1 MVRPLIMRGAR
12 DAKDGS
18 AAMVVG
24 LGGQVTTALVG
35 GVLLFLGIDAIV
47 FRIVPLSEVA
57 VLWDRVWPILLF
69 VIAITV
75 VTELA
80 ARAGLFRA
88 LAEQA
93 ARWGRGRA
101 WLLWLLVVVF
111 ATLSTIFLSLDTTA
125 VLLTPVVV
133 VLARHVGLSPLPFA
147 LTAVWLANSASLLLP
162 VSNLTNLLAQHTMG
176 NPTPI
181 EFAALTGAPALV
193 AIVVPTAAIF
203 LITRKFLFQRYE
215 PDAREP
221 IEDRVL
227 FRTSAVVVA
236 ALVPAFVSGIPVWIP
251 ATTGAV
257 ILVVAFLVR
266 QRDAIRFSLLPWQLV
281 TLASGLFLFIGVL
294 QSVGLESLLTTIS
307 GTGES
312 PIELLRVSVT
322 GMLGANL
329 LDNLPAYLVLEPVA
343 GSPIRL
349 VALLIGVNAGP
360 LITPWASLATLL
372 WHQRLSALD
381 VPIRWSRYIL
391 LGLLVAPLTVV
402 LATLALSVAG

>member
-1 MVRPLIMRGAR
+1 M
-12 DAKDGS
+12 
-18 AAMVVG
+18 
-24 LGGQVTTALVG
+24 TTALVG

-47 FRIVPLSEVA
+47 FGFVPLSEVS
-57 VLWDRVWPILLF
+57 VLWERVWPILLF

-101 WLLWLLVVVF
+101 WLLWLLVVAF

-147 LTAVWLANSASLLLP
+147 LTTVWLANTASLLLP

-176 NPTPI
+176 NPSPL
-181 EFAALTGAPALV
+181 EFAALTAAPAFV
-193 AIVVPTAAIF
+193 AIVVPTVAVF
-203 LITRKFLFQRYE
+203 LVTRRSLFQRYE
-215 PDAREP
+215 PDEREP
-221 IEDRVL
+221 IEDPVL
-227 FRTSAVVVA
+227 FWTSAIVVA
-236 ALVPAFVSGIPVWIP
+236 ALVPALVSGIAVWIP
-251 ATTGAV
+251 ASAGAV
-257 ILVVAFLVR
+257 ILVVVFLFR
-266 QRDAIRFSLLPWQLV
+266 RRDAIRFSILPWQLV

-294 QSVGLESLLTTIS
+294 QSIGLESVLTTVS

-312 PIELLRVSVT
+312 PLELLRVSVT
-322 GMLGANL
+322 GMLGANI

-343 GSPIRL
+343 GSPVRL

-372 WHQRLSALD
+372 WHQRLTALD
-381 VPIRWSRYIL
+381 VPIRWGRYVL
-391 LGLLVAPLTVV
+391 LGLLVAPVTVV
-402 LATLALSVAG
+402 LATLALSLAAPLLS